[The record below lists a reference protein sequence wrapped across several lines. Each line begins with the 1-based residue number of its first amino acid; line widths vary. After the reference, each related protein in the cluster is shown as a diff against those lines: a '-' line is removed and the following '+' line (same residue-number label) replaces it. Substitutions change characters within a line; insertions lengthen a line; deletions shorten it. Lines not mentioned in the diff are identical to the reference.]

1 MIRKKHG
8 YCFLLS
14 GLLLSILLAGCQTG
28 LSVVGQRWSL
38 STDVP
43 GEKVYRYDIVFHPG
57 GRLENHH
64 PNDRTPDNDTWE
76 QRGSTVI
83 LKFNNS
89 YITYTGQFENP
100 RTLKGEALNIRGL
113 QFPWKAERID

>member
-1 MIRKKHG
+1 MIQKKRG
-8 YCFLLS
+8 YYFLLS

-28 LSVVGQRWSL
+28 PTVLGSRWSL

-64 PNDRTPDNDTWE
+64 PNDKTPDNDTWE
-76 QRGSTVI
+76 QRGLIVI
-83 LKFNNS
+83 FRYNDNF
-89 YITYTGQFENP
+89 ITYTGRFENA
-100 RTLKGEALNIRGL
+100 RTLQGEAVNIRGL
-113 QFPWKAERID
+113 KFPWKAERLD

>member
-1 MIRKKHG
+1 MNLARFKQ
-8 YCFLLS
+8 LS
-14 GLLLSILLAGCQTG
+14 SGILLSIFLAGCQ
-28 LSVVGQRWSL
+28 SIVGSRWSL

-43 GEKVYRYDIVFHPG
+43 GEQAYRYDIVFHRG

-64 PNDRTPDNDTWE
+64 PNDKTPDNDTWE
-76 QRGSTVI
+76 QRDSTVI

-89 YITYTGQFENP
+89 YITYTGQFENS

-113 QFPWKAERID
+113 KFPWKAERLD

>member
-1 MIRKKHG
+1 MNSLARNYSRLISR
-8 YCFLLS
+8 
-14 GLLLSILLAGCQTG
+14 ILLVTLLAACQSG
-28 LSVVGQRWSL
+28 PSVLGSRWSL
-38 STDVP
+38 SSDVP
-43 GEKVYRYDIVFHPG
+43 GEKSYRYDIVFHPR

-64 PNDRTPDNDTWE
+64 PNDKTPDNDTWE

-83 LKFNNS
+83 LKFNDS

-113 QFPWKAERID
+113 RFPWVAERID

>member
-1 MIRKKHG
+1 MIHKKCRG
-8 YCFLLS
+8 YFLLT
-14 GLLLSILLAGCQTG
+14 GLLLSALLSGCQTG
-28 LSVVGQRWSL
+28 SSLTGSRWSL

-43 GEKVYRYDIVFHPG
+43 GERVYRYDIVFHPG

-64 PNDRTPDNDTWE
+64 PNDKTPDNDSWE

-83 LKFNNS
+83 LKFNDN
-89 YITYTGQFENP
+89 YITYTGQFEDV

-113 QFPWKAERID
+113 RFPWMAERID